1 MLGCDN
7 QFEVGRLT
15 FAKDT
20 YQKLYRLNTYLRATN
35 QHCVGLNMYD
45 YSFQRLRVWQNA
57 RKLNLTVYRITKE
70 FPKSE
75 QYGLT
80 NQLRRASVSISS
92 NIAEGSG
99 RFSIKDQS
107 NFYRIAYASTL
118 EVLSQ
123 MYLSLDLN
131 LIDEEVF
138 KNEVLKQIEAVSKP
152 LYAMANRK

>member
-1 MLGCDN
+1 M
-7 QFEVGRLT
+7 T
-15 FAKDT
+15 FAEST
-20 YQKLYRLNTYLRATN
+20 YQTWNSQSTYVRATN
-35 QHCVGLNMYD
+35 KHCVVLDMYD

-57 RKLNLTVYRITKE
+57 RKLNLTVYRVTKE

-75 QYGLT
+75 QYGLI

-99 RFSIKDQS
+99 RFSIKDQ
-107 NFYRIAYASTL
+107 NHFYRIAYASTL

-123 MYLSLDLN
+123 MYLSLDLK
-131 LIDEEVF
+131 LLDEEVF
-138 KNEVLKQIEAVSKP
+138 KNQVLKQIEAVSKP